1 MAIFP
6 YKPKSSATPS
16 GEVLGELSAFSL
28 QSRGVLTALG
38 DFWTDYYRNLE
49 DLQYAAS
56 GSVVSISKEYTKL
69 LDLVLSSSIL
79 DIPVD
84 SSSQFELLVFD
95 EADFEDRGDHLFIP
109 VPELRET
116 LYLTTSLFESP
127 VILEQGEHFD
137 VVPGEGY
144 KFYVDLFNDEGIFSY
159 AYAIEGLKSR
169 KMLLWAC
176 DYALSSTVIYEKYGR
191 FLYKKAV
198 DSTQYRWF
206 INALM
211 HFYTETKTVKAIQ
224 STINILYGVPYT
236 RYVDEMVQAIYYTD
250 AHLNPMDTPDES
262 SYICIETD
270 KATYYTYTFSTLSVK
285 VGDVLPQYTMLASF
299 SEVHDY
305 ISSPKWWENVD
316 FPQGIFVATEGE
328 VSLTKSQRDTLM
340 DKVLKY
346 NVLYIKLGVS
356 YETYE
361 TYLAQINEIYSI
373 IESGIPV
380 YLYPFVQAV
389 FKVAFSDDVKVE
401 ESDVMTAH
409 LSLNTYHSFGSLN
422 FDGTHVYYSWPD
434 QDHGKDAQATTL
446 VFDGTA
452 NYNDTDDTLH
462 RHQPYHLNVE
472 EFDGELDYDAV
483 ASICHNNAPDPMTIT
498 SMGLRLDD
506 VYDWENATSDK
517 LLHRYD
523 GKVQAGGE
531 YVFGY
536 FTGPSSNELM
546 EMHIRAQ
553 TLADSVNTPEDL
565 LRIFTKVLPFS
576 DTYATRVFDGT
587 FAYSGIVY
595 STPSGMS
602 EGFSMRVRAR

>member
-6 YKPKSSATPS
+6 YQQKSISTPA
-16 GEVLGELSAFSL
+16 GEVLSELSSFSL
-28 QSRGVLTALG
+28 QSRGILTALG
-38 DFWTDYYRNLE
+38 DFWTDYYRDLE
-49 DLQYAAS
+49 PLQYAAS
-56 GSVVSISKEYTKL
+56 GSVVSVSKEYTRL
-69 LDLVLSSSIL
+69 LDLVLSSNIL

-95 EADFEDRGDHLFIP
+95 ESDLENRTDHLFVA
-109 VPELRET
+109 VPDLRET
-116 LYLTTSLFESP
+116 RYLTTSLFESP
-127 VILEQGEHFD
+127 VILEQGIHFD
-137 VVPGEGY
+137 VVPGKGY
-144 KFYVDLFNDEGIFSY
+144 KFYVDLFNDKNIFSY

-176 DYALSSTVIYEKYGR
+176 DYALSSTVIYERYGR

-206 INALM
+206 VNALM

-236 RYVDEMVQAIYYTD
+236 RYADETVQAIYYTD
-250 AHLNPMDTPDES
+250 ERLNPMPSADES

-270 KATYYTYTFSTLSVK
+270 KATYYTYTFSTLGVSV
-285 VGDVLPQYTMLASF
+285 GQTLPQYTMLATF

-305 ISSPKWWENVD
+305 ISTPNWWESVD
-316 FPQGIFVATEGE
+316 FPQGIFVATEGD
-328 VSLTKSQRDTLM
+328 VSLTKDQRDKLM

-361 TYLAQINEIYSI
+361 TYLAQINEIYDI

-389 FKVAFSDDVKVE
+389 FKVAFADKVDME
-401 ESDVMTAH
+401 EDSRMTAH

-422 FDGTHVYYSWPD
+422 FDGTHSYYCWPD
-434 QDHGKDAQATTL
+434 QDHGKDAVPHPL
-446 VFDGTA
+446 VFDGSS
-452 NYNDTDDTLH
+452 NYDDTDDTLH
-462 RHQPYHLNVE
+462 RHQPWFDNAE
-472 EFDGELDYDAV
+472 DFDGDLDYDAV
-483 ASICHNNAPDPMTIT
+483 ATICHNNAPDPMTIT
-498 SMGLRLDD
+498 TMGLRLDD
-506 VYDWENATSDK
+506 VYDWDNATSEK

-523 GKVQAGGE
+523 GKVTPDGE
-531 YVFGY
+531 FVFGY
-536 FTGPSSNELM
+536 FNGPSSNELM

-553 TLADSVNTPEDL
+553 NLVDSVNTPEDL
-565 LRIFTKVLPFS
+565 FRIFTRVLPFADRYS
-576 DTYATRVFDGT
+576 DRVFDGT
-587 FAYSGIVY
+587 FSYTGIAFG
-595 STPSGMS
+595 TPSGMS
-602 EGFSMRVRAR
+602 DSFTLRIHPR